1 MSGPIQRSIE
11 QALLTEF
18 SPARLEVINESDMHK
33 GPPGRESHFKVVIV
47 GDAFDGLNPVKRHRA
62 INKAL
67 KPQLDAGLH
76 ALSIHA
82 WTVAQWEA
90 RGGVIP
96 DSPLCGG
103 GPKG

>member
-11 QALLTEF
+11 QKLLATF
-18 SPARLEVINESDMHK
+18 QPARLEVVNESDMHK

-47 GDAFDGLNPVKRHRA
+47 SAAFDGLNAVKRHRA
-62 INKAL
+62 INKSLGAE
-67 KPQLDAGLH
+67 LDAGLH

-82 WTVAQWEA
+82 WTLAQWEE
-90 RGGVIP
+90 RGGLIP

-103 GPKG
+103 